1 MTGTDLALLV
11 LRAVLGGVYLAHGAR
26 KLGWLGPGGFA
37 DFAGSIAQR
46 GFRPPIL
53 WAAAAIAAEIGGG
66 TLAIAGLLTP
76 VAGAMLIALS
86 TVIVA
91 LVAPRGFWFMNKGI
105 EYPLVLGVVAFVV
118 GLAGPGAV
126 SLDGVLGIRFQA
138 GVPELLVAA
147 VFAGGLVSVVAR
159 RGPAAAAPATRDD
172 ATSGGAATPP
182 R

>member
-1 MTGTDLALLV
+1 
-11 LRAVLGGVYLAHGAR
+11 
-26 KLGWLGPGGFA
+26 
-37 DFAGSIAQR
+37 
-46 GFRPPIL
+46 
-53 WAAAAIAAEIGGG
+53 
-66 TLAIAGLLTP
+66 
-76 VAGAMLIALS
+76 MLIALS